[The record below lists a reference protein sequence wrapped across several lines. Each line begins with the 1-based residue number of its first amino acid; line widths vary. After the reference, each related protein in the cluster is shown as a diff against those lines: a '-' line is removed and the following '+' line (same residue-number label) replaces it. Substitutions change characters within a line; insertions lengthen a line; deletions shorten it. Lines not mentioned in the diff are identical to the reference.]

1 MPHLVSDIILQ
12 NAPRYSLTND
22 DNAKEWSKFHSSRK
36 SRNALPFKGPL
47 FYLNF
52 FSEILEL
59 YKNNY
64 NNNIFPMPLKA
75 FKRYT
80 KSFLFDIQSSGSPEE
95 WEGLNMPLNYVT
107 GIPRQHRDNIP
118 KVYYGVGI

>member
-1 MPHLVSDIILQ
+1 
-12 NAPRYSLTND
+12 
-22 DNAKEWSKFHSSRK
+22 
-36 SRNALPFKGPL
+36 
-47 FYLNF
+47 
-52 FSEILEL
+52 
-59 YKNNY
+59 
-64 NNNIFPMPLKA
+64 MPLKA